1 MSALSPTRVTPPGPD
16 RLTTAIAR
24 ATTAASWWREQTPM
38 HARPGARPEARGE
51 PPHLLSVPDIGLACE
66 VLLADRLFHDLGSAE
81 RDGLAGWIR
90 ATQQPSGAWH
100 DAAGRPDPSRTA
112 LGWWALVE
120 SGDDPE
126 AEHLVRARR
135 IVHELGGA
143 QRGSIE
149 VRLWLAMA
157 GHIPWAWLPTMPAEL
172 WLLPTVT
179 WLSPSR
185 VSPWA
190 RGVMTPYL
198 LLSRAPARVHVS
210 SAAPLLLNRPDG
222 EPILPRLVQ
231 PGLLGDLLQ
240 AFDQGVKIIRKL
252 PRGPILG
259 AALARVQRW
268 MVAAQQAHGGWF
280 AAHPTLLSLI
290 ALRVLG
296 ANYDDPRIVRG
307 LAYLRRARGLVHT
320 NNGPQLAQGLTCAPL
335 TTLARMVRLALAGDA
350 ASVAAGEAALPFLLG
365 EEIRQVGE
373 WQLRT
378 NAPAGG
384 WPIEPGADKYVDTLS
399 TCAVLDA
406 LHAVPKSSHHQSQ
419 ARAAMRRAV
428 EVLLAMQEPDGGF
441 ARFERG
447 ESEVFMTRFPLR
459 DARLL
464 AAGSPTDNNRVRVSA
479 AALRQLGRLGFQADD
494 DRIARGVQ
502 WLWQR
507 VTGDMAG
514 FDLATLGELG
524 LCSATLCPPTHPL
537 RQTIER
543 QLRGR
548 QREDG
553 SFGSVVDTAAA
564 MHALMALEGAVCIQ
578 TQRAARHL
586 VHLLDSAPPEL
597 AQAELSERLGGEW
610 TPGLGLTP
618 MCHDPSAGVR
628 EAALALAVF
637 RERGGQ
643 L

>member
-1 MSALSPTRVTPPGPD
+1 MSAPSPIRVPTQG
-16 RLTTAIAR
+16 RLRAAIAR
-24 ATTAASWWREQTPM
+24 AAAAAAWWHQQTPAQPDRQP
-38 HARPGARPEARGE
+38 HTDGAAPY
-51 PPHLLSVPDIGLACE
+51 LLSIPDIGLACE
-66 VLLADRLFHDLGSAE
+66 VLLADRLFHDLGPAE
-81 RDGLAGWIR
+81 RDSLAGWVR
-90 ATQQPSGAWH
+90 ASQQPSGAWH
-100 DAAGRPDPSRTA
+100 DPAGRPDLSRTA

-120 SGDDPE
+120 SGDDPA

-143 QRGSIE
+143 QRASIE
-149 VRLWLAMA
+149 VRLWMAMA

-210 SAAPLLLNRPDG
+210 NAATLLLTRPDG

-240 AFDQGVKIIRKL
+240 AFDQSVKLIRKL
-252 PRGPILG
+252 PRGPVLT
-259 AALARVQRW
+259 AALGRVQRW
-268 MVAAQQAHGGWF
+268 MIAAQQAHGGWF

-307 LAYLRRARGLVHT
+307 LAYMRRARGLVHT
-320 NNGPQLAQGLTCAPL
+320 PTGPKLAQGLTCAPL
-335 TTLARMVRLALAGDA
+335 TTVARLVRLALASGDP
-350 ASVAAGEAALPFLLG
+350 AGEAAIPFFLA
-365 EEIRQVGE
+365 EEIRHVGE

-384 WPIEPGADKYVDTLS
+384 WPCEAGADKYVDTLS

-406 LHAVPKSSHHQSQ
+406 LHALPKSSPHQSQ
-419 ARAAMRRAV
+419 VRAAMRRAV
-428 EVLLAMQEPDGGF
+428 EVLFAMQEPDGGF

-464 AAGSPTDNNRVRVSA
+464 AAGTPTDLARVRVSA
-479 AALRQLGRLGFQADD
+479 TALRQLARLGFQADD
-494 DRIARGVQ
+494 DRVARGLQ

-507 VTGDMAG
+507 VTVDMAG
-514 FDLATLGELG
+514 FDLATLGELA
-524 LCSATLCPPTHPL
+524 LCTAALCPPTHPL

-553 SFGSVVDTAAA
+553 GFGSAVDTAVA
-564 MHALMALEGAVCIQ
+564 MQGLIALEGAACIQ

-586 VHLLDSAPPEL
+586 VQLLDNAPPEL
-597 AQAELSERLGGEW
+597 AQAALSERLGGAW
-610 TPGLGLTP
+610 TAGLGLTP
-618 MCHDPSAGVR
+618 MCQDPSAGVR
-628 EAALALAVF
+628 EAALALTLFA
-637 RERGGQ
+637 EHGGQ
-643 L
+643 I

>member
-1 MSALSPTRVTPPGPD
+1 MPALSSPTRVPTQG
-16 RLTTAIAR
+16 RLRAAITRSA
-24 ATTAASWWREQTPM
+24 AAASWWRAQTPI
-38 HARPGARPEARGE
+38 HARARDRDE
-51 PPHLLSVPDIGLACE
+51 PPHLLCVPDIGLACE
-66 VLLADRLFHDLGSAE
+66 VLLADRLFHDLSDAE
-81 RDGLAGWIR
+81 RDGLAGWVR

-100 DAAGRPDPSRTA
+100 DHAGRPDPSRTA

-120 SGDDPE
+120 SGEDPS
-126 AEHLVRARR
+126 AEHMVRALRV
-135 IVHELGGA
+135 VHELGGA

-210 SAAPLLLNRPDG
+210 NAAPLLLTRPDG

-240 AFDQGVKIIRKL
+240 AFDQGVKLIRKL

-268 MVAAQQAHGGWF
+268 MIAAQQAHGGWF

-296 ANYDDPRIVRG
+296 ANFDDPRIVRG
-307 LAYLRRARGLVHT
+307 LAYLRRARGLVNT
-320 NNGPQLAQGLTCAPL
+320 PAGPQLAQGLTCAPL
-335 TTLARMVRLALAGDA
+335 TIVARLVRLALANNEPD
-350 ASVAAGEAALPFLLG
+350 GEAAVPFLLA
-365 EEIRQVGE
+365 EEIRHVGE

-384 WPIEPGADKYVDTLS
+384 WPCEAGADKYVDTLS

-406 LHAVPKSSHHQSQ
+406 LHALPKTSHHQSQ

-428 EVLLAMQEPDGGF
+428 EVLFAMQEPDGGF

-464 AAGSPTDNNRVRVSA
+464 AAGTPTDNARVRVSA
-479 AALRQLGRLGFQADD
+479 TALRQLSRLGFQADD
-494 DRIARGVQ
+494 DRIARGLQ

-507 VTGDMAG
+507 VTVDMAG
-514 FDLATLGELG
+514 FDLATLCELAQ
-524 LCSATLCPPTHPL
+524 CTAALCPPTHPL

-553 SFGSVVDTAAA
+553 GFGSAVDTAVA
-564 MHALMALEGAVCIQ
+564 MHGLMALEGAVCIQ

-586 VHLLDSAPPEL
+586 VQLLDSAPAEL

-610 TPGLGLTP
+610 TAGLGLTP
-618 MCHDPSAGVR
+618 VCHDPSGGVR
-628 EAALALAVF
+628 EAALALTVF
-637 RERGGQ
+637 AERGGQ
-643 L
+643 I

>member
-1 MSALSPTRVTPPGPD
+1 MGGHAATLYIEIEIDAPVD
-16 RLTTAIAR
+16 EVWAR
-24 ATTAASWWREQTPM
+24 TQ
-38 HARPGARPEARGE
+38 RPELHERARDLIAVAVQ
-51 PPHLLSVPDIGLACE
+51 HLFRLLVLVLHVIAVVELTNTLDHDAIG
-66 VLLADRLFHDLGSAE
+66 G
-81 RDGLAGWIR
+81 
-90 ATQQPSGAWH
+90 H
-100 DAAGRPDPSRTA
+100 DAAVD
-112 LGWWALVE
+112 
-120 SGDDPE
+120 
-126 AEHLVRARR
+126 
-135 IVHELGGA
+135 HEDVVTVD
-143 QRGSIE
+143 RGSQS
-149 VRLWLAMA
+149 
-157 GHIPWAWLPTMPAEL
+157 G
-172 WLLPTVT
+172 
-179 WLSPSR
+179 
-185 VSPWA
+185 
-190 RGVMTPYL
+190 
-198 LLSRAPARVHVS
+198 PARHHDATPTGHAQPGDHLIEKPTY
-210 SAAPLLLNRPDG
+210 SAFTHSKLAPL
-222 EPILPRLVQ
+222 
-231 PGLLGDLLQ
+231 
-240 AFDQGVKIIRKL
+240 
-252 PRGPILG
+252 
-259 AALARVQRW
+259 
-268 MVAAQQAHGGWF
+268 
-280 AAHPTLLSLI
+280 
-290 ALRVLG
+290 
-296 ANYDDPRIVRG
+296 
-307 LAYLRRARGLVHT
+307 
-320 NNGPQLAQGLTCAPL
+320 
-335 TTLARMVRLALAGDA
+335 
-350 ASVAAGEAALPFLLG
+350 
-365 EEIRQVGE
+365 
-373 WQLRT
+373 
-378 NAPAGG
+378 
-384 WPIEPGADKYVDTLS
+384 
-399 TCAVLDA
+399 LDA
-406 LHAVPKSSHHQSQ
+406 LHAVPKSSHRQSQ

>member
-1 MSALSPTRVTPPGPD
+1 MSASSPIRAPIEG
-16 RLTTAIAR
+16 RLRAAIAR
-24 ATTAASWWREQTPM
+24 AAGAAAWWREQVPLL
-38 HARPGARPEARGE
+38 RPRTADAAE
-51 PPHLLSVPDIGLACE
+51 PSHGHLLSVPDIGLSCE
-66 VLLADRLFHDLGSAE
+66 ILLADRLFHDLRPAE
-81 RDGLAGWIR
+81 RDGLAAWVR
-90 ATQQPSGAWH
+90 ATQQPSGAWL
-100 DAAGRPDPSRTA
+100 DPAGRPDLSRTA

-120 SGDDPE
+120 VGDDPG

-143 QRGSIE
+143 QRASIE

-210 SAAPLLLNRPDG
+210 SAATLLLTRPDG

-231 PGLLGDLLQ
+231 PGLAGDLLQ
-240 AFDQGVKIIRKL
+240 AFDQSVKLIRKL

-268 MVAAQQAHGGWF
+268 LIGAQQAHGGWF
-280 AAHPTLLSLI
+280 SARPTLLSLI
-290 ALRVLG
+290 ALRVMG

-307 LAYLRRARGLVHT
+307 LAYLRRARGLARAPGRGNTFTPH
-320 NNGPQLAQGLTCAPL
+320 LAQALTCAPL
-335 TTLARMVRLALAGDA
+335 ALVARLVRVALATGDP
-350 ASVAAGEAALPFLLG
+350 AGEAAVPYLLA
-365 EEIRQVGE
+365 EEIRQPGE

-384 WPIEPGADKYVDTLS
+384 WPCEPGADKYVDTLS

-406 LHAVPKSSHHQSQ
+406 LHALPKHSAHQSQ
-419 ARAAMRRAV
+419 VRAAMRRAV

-459 DARLL
+459 DAQIL
-464 AAGSPTDNNRVRVSA
+464 AAGALTDAARVRVSA
-479 AALRQLGRLGFQADD
+479 MALRQLSRLGFQADD
-494 DRIARGVQ
+494 DRIARGLQ

-507 VTGDMAG
+507 VTVDFAG
-514 FDLATLGELG
+514 FDLATLGELA
-524 LCSATLCPPTHPL
+524 LCTAALCPPTHPL

-553 SFGSVVDTAAA
+553 SYGAPVDTALA
-564 MHALMALEGAVCIQ
+564 MQGLMALEGAACIQ

-586 VHLLDSAPPEL
+586 VQLLDSAPAEL
-597 AQAELSERLGGEW
+597 AQAGLSDRLGGAWAE
-610 TPGLGLTP
+610 GLGLSP
-618 MCHDPSAGVR
+618 RVHDPSAGVR
-628 EAALALAVF
+628 EAALALTRFA
-637 RERGGQ
+637 EHGGQ
-643 L
+643 I